1 MGKTSTQS
9 KKKYNEATYS
19 RYVIHVRK
27 DSMLDDY
34 IKEFMSL
41 KGTSLN
47 YLVTKLLT
55 EYFDRKIFEEMNE
68 ADNTNQ

>member
-1 MGKTSTQS
+1 LGKTSTQS

-19 RYVIHVRK
+19 RYVIHIRK

-47 YLVTKLLT
+47 YLATKLLT
-55 EYFDRKIFEEMNE
+55 EHFERKVFKEMNE
-68 ADNTNQ
+68 ADDTIQ

>member
-1 MGKTSTQS
+1 LGKTSTQS

-19 RYVIHVRK
+19 RYVINIRK

-34 IKEFMSL
+34 IKEFMSA

-55 EYFDRKIFEEMNE
+55 EHFNRKVFNEMNG
-68 ADNTNQ
+68 DDDD

>member
-9 KKKYNEATYS
+9 KRKYNESTYS
-19 RYVIHVRK
+19 RYVINIRK
-27 DSMLDDY
+27 DSTLDDY
-34 IKEFMSL
+34 IKEFMAK

-55 EYFDRKIFEEMNE
+55 KHFDRKAYEEMNE
-68 ADNTNQ
+68 DDNS